1 MVLSLFLIGIMN
13 ESPLLEWLT
22 VFGYVGL
29 AAFVTWQVMTRSEK
43 R

>member
-1 MVLSLFLIGIMN
+1 MMLSLFLIRIMN
-13 ESPLLEWLT
+13 ESPLEWFT

-29 AAFVTWQVMTRSEK
+29 AAFVTWQVVTRSEK